1 MNTCPKGAPPDDV
14 TVMAAVPL
22 FPSLVALIVM
32 EPGVT
37 PLTRPLLLTVAT
49 AVLELDHV
57 TVRPES
63 GAPFAS
69 FGVAVSGTVWPACP
83 DAEGGVTSTVATG
96 TFVTVTDDVPL
107 FPSLVAVIVAE
118 PGVTPETSPLLLT
131 VATAVLELD
140 HVTVRPESGAPFAS
154 FGVAVSGT
162 VWPACPDAEGG
173 VTSTVATGT
182 FVTVTDEVPLL
193 PSLVAVIVAEPGV
206 TPETRP
212 LLLTVATAG
221 LELDHVTVRPESGVP
236 PASLGVAVSCTVWPA
251 CTDAEGGVTST
262 VATGTFVTVTDE
274 VPLFPSL
281 VAVIVADPGVTP
293 ETSPL
298 LLTAATAVLEL
309 DHVTVRPESG
319 FPPASFGVAV
329 SCTVWPACTDAE
341 GGVTSTVATGTF
353 VTVIDEVPLFPSLV
367 AVIVAEPGVTPE
379 TRPLLFTA
387 ATAVLELDNVTV
399 RPERGAPLAS
409 FGVAVSCTV
418 WPACTEAEGGVTS
431 TVAMGAF
438 V

>member
-37 PLTRPLLLTVAT
+37 PETRPLLLTAAT
-49 AVLELDHV
+49 GVLELDHV

-63 GAPFAS
+63 GFPPAS
-69 FGVAVSGTVWPACP
+69 FGVAVSG
-83 DAEGGVTSTVATG
+83 
-96 TFVTVTDDVPL
+96 
-107 FPSLVAVIVAE
+107 
-118 PGVTPETSPLLLT
+118 
-131 VATAVLELD
+131 
-140 HVTVRPESGAPFAS
+140 
-154 FGVAVSGT
+154 
-162 VWPACPDAEGG
+162 
-173 VTSTVATGT
+173 
-182 FVTVTDEVPLL
+182 
-193 PSLVAVIVAEPGV
+193 
-206 TPETRP
+206 
-212 LLLTVATAG
+212 
-221 LELDHVTVRPESGVP
+221 
-236 PASLGVAVSCTVWPA
+236 TVWPA

-293 ETSPL
+293 ETRPL
-298 LLTAATAVLEL
+298 LLTVATDVLEL

-353 VTVIDEVPLFPSLV
+353 VTLIDEVPLLPSLVAVIVAEPGVTPETSPLLFTAATAVLELDHVTVRPESGAPFASFGVAVSCTVWPACTDAEGGVTSTVATGPFVTVIDEVPLFPSLV
-367 AVIVAEPGVTPE
+367 AVIVAEPGVTPD
-379 TRPLLFTA
+379 TSPLLLTV
-387 ATAVLELDNVTV
+387 ATAMLELDHVTV
-399 RPERGAPLAS
+399 RPESAVPPAS
-409 FGVAVSCTV
+409 LGVPVSCTV
-418 WPACTEAEGGVTS
+418 WPACTDAEGGVTS
-431 TVAMGAF
+431 TVATGTF
-438 V
+438 VTLIDEVPLFPSLVAVIVAEPGVTPDTSPLLLTVATAMLELDHVTVRPESAVPPASLGVPVSCTV

>member
-162 VWPACPDAEGG
+162 VWPAC
-173 VTSTVATGT
+173 
-182 FVTVTDEVPLL
+182 
-193 PSLVAVIVAEPGV
+193 
-206 TPETRP
+206 
-212 LLLTVATAG
+212 
-221 LELDHVTVRPESGVP
+221 
-236 PASLGVAVSCTVWPA
+236 
-251 CTDAEGGVTST
+251 TDAEGGVTST
-262 VATGTFVTVTDE
+262 VATGTGVTVIVE

-298 LLTAATAVLEL
+298 LLTVATAVLEL

-319 FPPASFGVAV
+319 VPPASLGVPV

-353 VTVIDEVPLFPSLV
+353 VTVIDEVPLLPSLV
-367 AVIVAEPGVTPE
+367 AVIVAVPGVTPD
-379 TRPLLFTA
+379 TSPLLLTV
-387 ATAVLELDNVTV
+387 ATAVLELDHVIV

-418 WPACTEAEGGVTS
+418 WPACTDAEGGVTS
-431 TVAMGAF
+431 TDATAGGGQTTATLAVSLFSPGWLVAATLKPPQL
-438 V
+438 VPS

>member
-1 MNTCPKGAPPDDV
+1 STVATGTFV
-14 TVMAAVPL
+14 TVMDEVPL
-22 FPSLVALIVM
+22 FPSLVAVTVA

-37 PLTRPLLLTVAT
+37 PETRPLLFTAAT

-63 GAPFAS
+63 GAPLAS
-69 FGVAVSGTVWPACP
+69 FGVAVSCTVWPACT
-83 DAEGGVTSTVATG
+83 E
-96 TFVTVTDDVPL
+96 
-107 FPSLVAVIVAE
+107 
-118 PGVTPETSPLLLT
+118 
-131 VATAVLELD
+131 
-140 HVTVRPESGAPFAS
+140 
-154 FGVAVSGT
+154 
-162 VWPACPDAEGG
+162 AEGG

-182 FVTVTDEVPLL
+182 FVTVTDEVPLF

-212 LLLTVATAG
+212 LLLTVATAV

-274 VPLFPSL
+274 VPLFPSRS
-281 VAVIVADPGVTP
+281 AVIVAEPGVTP
-293 ETSPL
+293 ETRPL
-298 LLTAATAVLEL
+298 LLTVATAVLEL

-319 FPPASFGVAV
+319 FPPASLGVPV

-353 VTVIDEVPLFPSLV
+353 VTVTDEVPLFPSLV
-367 AVIVAEPGVTPE
+367 AVIVAVPV
-379 TRPLLFTA
+379 
-387 ATAVLELDNVTV
+387 
-399 RPERGAPLAS
+399 
-409 FGVAVSCTV
+409 
-418 WPACTEAEGGVTS
+418 
-431 TVAMGAF
+431 
-438 V
+438 

>member
-37 PLTRPLLLTVAT
+37 PVTRPLVLTVAT

-63 GAPFAS
+63 GVPPAS
-69 FGVAVSGTVWPACP
+69 LGVAVSCTVWPACTET
-83 DAEGGVTSTVATG
+83 EGGVTSTDATG
-96 TFVTVTDDVPL
+96 TGVTVIVEVPL
-107 FPSLVAVIVAE
+107 LPSLVAVIVAV

-140 HVTVRPESGAPFAS
+140 HVTIRPESGFPPAS
-154 FGVAVSGT
+154 LGVPVSCT
-162 VWPACPDAEGG
+162 VWPACTDAEGG

-193 PSLVAVIVAEPGV
+193 PSLVAVIVAVPGV
-206 TPETRP
+206 TPDTSP
-212 LLLTVATAG
+212 LLLTVATAV
-221 LELDHVTVRPESGVP
+221 LELDHVTVRPESGFP

-262 VATGTFVTVTDE
+262 VATGTFVTLIDE

-281 VAVIVADPGVTP
+281 VAVIVAEPGVTP
-293 ETSPL
+293 DTSPL
-298 LLTAATAVLEL
+298 LLTVATAVLEL

-319 FPPASFGVAV
+319 FPPAS
-329 SCTVWPACTDAE
+329 
-341 GGVTSTVATGTF
+341 
-353 VTVIDEVPLFPSLV
+353 L
-367 AVIVAEPGVTPE
+367 
-379 TRPLLFTA
+379 
-387 ATAVLELDNVTV
+387 
-399 RPERGAPLAS
+399 
-409 FGVAVSCTV
+409 GVAVSCTV
-418 WPACTEAEGGVTS
+418 WPACTEAVAGVTS
-431 TVAMGAF
+431 TDATGTGVTVIVEVPLFPSLVAVIVAVPGVTPDTSPLLLTVATVVLELDHVTVRPESGF
-438 V
+438 PPASLGVP